1 MNGVFRVS
9 AFPTEPMPVLDGRLL
24 GDKATLLTELGRV
37 LDFPAY
43 YGGNWDAL
51 EECLVDLSWH
61 DGPLRVLITDA
72 DALADDLRESLI
84 EIFLQAARAWAAEG
98 RTFALYLA

>member
-1 MNGVFRVS
+1 MNGVFRIS
-9 AFPTEPMPVLDGRLL
+9 TLPTQAMPSLDGRQL
-24 GDKATLLTELGRV
+24 GDKATLLAELGRV
-37 LDFPAY
+37 LDFPDY

-51 EECLVDLSWH
+51 DECLADLSWH

-84 EIFLQAARAWAAEG
+84 EIFLQAARAWATEG

>member
-9 AFPTEPMPVLDGRLL
+9 TLPAQVMPTLDGRLL
-24 GDKATLLTELGRV
+24 GDKATLLAELGRA
-37 LDFPAY
+37 LDFPDY

-51 EECLVDLSWH
+51 DECLADLSWH
-61 DGPLRVLITDA
+61 DGPLRLLITNA

-84 EIFLQAARAWAAEG
+84 DIFLQVARAWTAEG
-98 RTFALYLA
+98 RAFALYLA